1 MCPRLRSLEW
11 RRRAKAPIHLHR
23 CEYATLQQSQAICKP
38 KSGCGR
44 SSCELGGR
52 LYDSIVRLQPDD
64 SRHHA
69 GGGSG
74 CCQRRCGCREITQAS
89 RHYSGA
95 GGGCCSCAT
104 RRGRRRG
111 RRRRGR
117 ADGGDADGGDAEGQQ
132 RRFIWHT
139 YIERGDSSPE
149 RRAPGANSINTERAR
164 EQNER
169 YSSPASNIVTV
180 TFRTRRILRTAV
192 HRLS

>member
-74 CCQRRCGCREITQAS
+74 CCQRRCCGCREITQAS

-132 RRFIWHT
+132 RRFIWQLT
-139 YIERGDSSPE
+139 LNVETPLLNESPWGE
-149 RRAPGANSINTERAR
+149 QYKYGTCQGTKRA
-164 EQNER
+164 
-169 YSSPASNIVTV
+169 
-180 TFRTRRILRTAV
+180 ILLACK
-192 HRLS
+192 